1 VQPHTRRVTAGTKK
15 SGRLPVCPACSNW
28 PPAGKQAA
36 LLFPTGFAANAGTIA
51 ALAGADGCHIFS
63 DALNHASII
72 DGARL
77 AVRQGAR
84 LHVYRHSDM
93 AHLELLLLQ
102 VPPGASPLSCACPPA
117 VHHHTAPVQPP
128 LWPSCTWG
136 LLARCV
142 LAQS

>member
-1 VQPHTRRVTAGTKK
+1 MCNLIPGGSLLGRRK
-15 SGRLPVCPACSNW
+15 SGRLPVCPSCSNW
-28 PPAGKQAA
+28 PSAGKEAA

-102 VPPGASPLSCACPPA
+102 VPPGASPHSCACPPA
-117 VHHHTAPVQPP
+117 ICHHTAVAQ
-128 LWPSCTWG
+128 LLVRLLCTQDTFHT
-136 LLARCV
+136 LCARR
-142 LAQS
+142 